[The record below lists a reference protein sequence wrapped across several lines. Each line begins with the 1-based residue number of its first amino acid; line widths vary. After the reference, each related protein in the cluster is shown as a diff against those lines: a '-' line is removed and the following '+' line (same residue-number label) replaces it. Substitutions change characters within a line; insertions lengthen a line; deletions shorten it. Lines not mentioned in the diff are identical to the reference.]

1 MAKEVRLQGYRELL
15 KACDKGPKDVKKEV
29 RSTFRKVGEVI
40 RVPWR
45 TSLERYGQ
53 KTATGLRTSVSQ
65 RGVAVRQSRRKS
77 AVESRRRPNFG
88 RLQQDLG
95 DQILLREIGRI
106 EGEFNDAIDK
116 VADNFER

>member
-1 MAKEVRLQGYRELL
+1 MAQQVRLTGYRELL
-15 KACDKGPKDVKKEV
+15 RACNQAEKDTKKFV
-29 RSTFRKVGEVI
+29 RSAFREVGEVV

-45 TSLERYGQ
+45 SDLARFGR
-53 KTATGLRTSVSQ
+53 KTETGLRTSVSQ

-77 AVESRRRPNFG
+77 TVESRRRPNFG

-95 DQILLREIGRI
+95 DRVLDREGNRI
-106 EGEFNDAIDK
+106 EGEFKHAIDK

>member
-1 MAKEVRLQGYRELL
+1 MAKEVRLTGYREFLR
-15 KACDKGPKDVKKEV
+15 ACDQGPKDVKKEV

-45 TSLERYGQ
+45 TGLERYGQ
-53 KTATGLRTSVSQ
+53 RTATGLRTSVSQ

-88 RLQQDLG
+88 RVQQDLG
-95 DQILLREIGRI
+95 DRILQREVGRI
-106 EGEFNDAIDK
+106 EDEFQDAIDT
-116 VADNFER
+116 VADHFER

>member
-1 MAKEVRLQGYRELL
+1 MAKEVRLIGYRELL
-15 KACDKGPKDVKKEV
+15 RACDQGPKDVKKEV

-45 TSLERYGQ
+45 AGLERYGQ
-53 KTATGLRTSVSQ
+53 KTATGLRTSVAQ

-77 AVESRRRPNFG
+77 AVESRRRANFG

-95 DQILLREIGRI
+95 DQILRREIGRI

>member
-1 MAKEVRLQGYRELL
+1 MAKEVRLIGYRELL
-15 KACDKGPKDVKKEV
+15 RACDQGPKDTKKEV
-29 RSTFRKVGEVI
+29 RSTFRQVGEVI

-45 TSLERYGQ
+45 AGLDRYGQ
-53 KTATGLRTSVSQ
+53 RTSSGLRTSVSQ

-88 RLQQDLG
+88 RLQQNIG
-95 DQILLREIGRI
+95 DRILQQQTGRI
-106 EGEFNDAIDK
+106 EREFNNAIDK